1 MKYIVTEGTPL
12 KGETIEF
19 LKNLLPEDRQE
30 FLFDKINEAHAI
42 NEFMAAL
49 KDSRTYCLRMP
60 CGKIIAMGGFVE
72 CVDNGEYMVWLLCA
86 EGSEKIPSTLY
97 KTVKKILNS
106 IKWTWLIAPV
116 YSKSVNHIRFVTK
129 GLGFKAAGKGGEI
142 QVYYTNRI

>member
-60 CGKIIAMGGFVE
+60 CGK
-72 CVDNGEYMVWLLCA
+72 LLPWGALWNVLTMANIWYGCCA
-86 EGSEKIPSTLY
+86 PRG
-97 KTVKKILNS
+97 VKKS
-106 IKWTWLIAPV
+106 RQPFIKP
-116 YSKSVNHIRFVTK
+116 
-129 GLGFKAAGKGGEI
+129 
-142 QVYYTNRI
+142 